1 MSVSVIRGANDKP
14 AASSELIS
22 AIADCRDVSGHLF
35 IGYPIVAAPEGR
47 HRIDALLVSPERGL
61 VVFDLVEGEA
71 LDGYEARQDD
81 SANRLEGR
89 LRMRRELTRGR
100 ELAIPI
106 HALSFAPRVRV
117 DEKEV
122 DPGYPI
128 ADHAKLPQAMLNFEW
143 KKRDRHTYETALS
156 AIESV
161 SAIRRSRRRRS
172 ADRPDSR
179 GARLKKLEDS
189 IATLDVTQG
198 RAVIETVDGVQR
210 IRGLAGSGKTI
221 VLALK
226 AAYLHA
232 QHPEWRIAVTFNTR
246 SLKGHFR
253 RLINNFSIEQTGEEP
268 DWSTLRIV
276 NAWGAP
282 GPEDRD
288 GLYFEFCRTHGLDYF
303 DFGSARRRFRGRE
316 FFAICAQALDQW
328 RQSDDGQ
335 SLYDAILVD
344 EAQDLPDSFLQICY
358 ESLREPRRLVY
369 AYDELQNLEGE
380 PVSSPEEMFGVRED
394 GKPRVRFDGGDGDG
408 DTRDLILE
416 KCYRNSRPVLTAA
429 HALGFGVYREPE
441 KPGDTGLVQMFDSP
455 HLWRD
460 IGYRLKDGE
469 LREEARV
476 TLDRTP
482 DTSPKFL
489 EDHSP
494 LDDLVRFVCF
504 ESKEEQIEWV
514 ANAVAENLKQDE
526 MRHDDVVVINPNPL
540 TTREEVGPIRS
551 RLLDLGIDSHVAGV
565 DTTADVFFQEHADSV
580 TFTGVHRA
588 KGNEAGM
595 VYVVNAQDCHGR
607 GRNLARLRNQLF
619 VAITR
624 SKAWVRVLGV
634 GAGMRALEAEYRK
647 LADRGFELQFTYPS
661 QEQRERLRIVH
672 RDMTDAERRRVRKSQ
687 KELDAL
693 AADLESGN
701 LHVEDL
707 SDELARLLAG
717 LDDEQ
722 LARLR
727 ARPRDSAGGR
737 QGLRCR
743 P

>member
-1 MSVSVIRGANDKP
+1 MSVSVIRGASDKP
-14 AASSELIS
+14 AASSALIS
-22 AIADCRDVSGHLF
+22 AIVADCRDVTGHLF
-35 IGYPIVAAPEGR
+35 IGYPIVAAPDGR

-61 VVFDLVEGEA
+61 VVFDLVEGAA
-71 LDGYEARQDD
+71 LDGYQARQDD
-81 SANRLEGR
+81 SANRLEAR
-89 LRMRRELTRGR
+89 LKTHRALMRRRELRV
-100 ELAIPI
+100 PI
-106 HALSFAPRVRV
+106 HTLSFAPAAPVPATGV
-117 DEKEV
+117 D
-122 DPGYPI
+122 DGYAI
-128 ADHAKLPQAMLNFEW
+128 ADRGVLPRTLRSFEW
-143 KKRDRHTYETALS
+143 KRPDHRAYEAALS

-161 SAIRRSRRRRS
+161 SAIRRSRRKRS

-179 GARLKKLEDS
+179 GAKLKQLENS
-189 IATLDVTQG
+189 IATLDAAQG

-232 QHPEWRIAVTFNTR
+232 EHPEWRIAVTFNTR

-253 RLINNFSIEQTGEEP
+253 RLINNFSIEQAGEEP
-268 DWSTLRIV
+268 DWRALRIV

-282 GPEDRD
+282 GADDRD
-288 GLYFEFCRTHGLDYF
+288 GLYFEFCRTHGLDYL
-303 DFGSARRRFRGRE
+303 DFRSARQRFRGRE
-316 FFAICAQALDQW
+316 FSAACAQALDQW
-328 RQSDDGQ
+328 RQSDDRQ

-344 EAQDLPDSFLQICY
+344 EAQDLPDSFLRICY
-358 ESLREPRRLVY
+358 ELLREPRRLVY
-369 AYDELQNLEGE
+369 AYDELQNLASE
-380 PVSSPEEMFGVRED
+380 PVSSPEEMFGVRDD
-394 GKPRVRFDGGDGDG
+394 GRPRVRFDGDGG
-408 DTRDLILE
+408 GTRDLILE

-429 HALGFGVYREPE
+429 HALGFGVYRKPE
-441 KPGDTGLVQMFDSP
+441 NRGDTGLVQMFDSP
-455 HLWRD
+455 HLWLD

-469 LREEARV
+469 LRDGARV

-482 DTSPKFL
+482 DTSPEFL
-489 EDHSP
+489 EDHSRF
-494 LDDLVRFVCF
+494 DDLVQFVCF

-514 ANAVAENLKQDE
+514 ANAVAENLKRHE
-526 MRHDDVVVINPNPL
+526 LRHDDVVVINPNPL
-540 TTREEVGPIRS
+540 TTREEVGPIRR
-551 RLLDLGIDSHVAGV
+551 RLLDLGIVSHVAGV
-565 DTTADVFFQEHADSV
+565 DTDADVFFQEHADSV

-595 VYVVNAQDCHGR
+595 VYVVNAQDCHGQ
-607 GRNLARLRNQLF
+607 GRDLARIRNRLF

-634 GAGMRALEAEYRK
+634 GAGMRALETEYRR
-647 LADRGFELQFTYPS
+647 LLDNDFELQFTYPS

-672 RDMTDAERRRVRKSQ
+672 RDMTDAERRRVRKGQ

-707 SDELARLLAG
+707 SDELTRLLAG

-722 LARLR
+722 LDKLR
-727 ARPRDSAGGR
+727 ARPRGSAGG
-737 QGLRCR
+737 
-743 P
+743 